1 MWYDVTSHHDVT
13 SRRGVK
19 FNLNDVN
26 IAESRSTEYVNVRV
40 LFRRGV
46 WSSHDND
53 RWKTSETAD
62 LGYGKFFL
70 PRDFTFTHVLSIMLY
85 YYMSAPPDLTHPL
98 THTTILSM
106 SFRTFI

>member
-1 MWYDVTSHHDVT
+1 M
-13 SRRGVK
+13 K

-26 IAESRSTEYVNVRV
+26 IAESKSTEYVNVRV

-62 LGYGKFFL
+62 LGYGKFFYRYASHL
-70 PRDFTFTHVLSIMLY
+70 LMFYHLCY
-85 YYMSAPPDLTHPL
+85 
-98 THTTILSM
+98 TIL
-106 SFRTFI
+106 